1 MTREISVAVL
11 GGADLDDA
19 VLSTAQGG
27 RMLPLGLA
35 EVVRARHPD
44 LELEIVRHAS
54 QDVWALASELDA
66 LRREIRG
73 VDVVLRSIQPDAASG
88 VTGPELGRRF
98 ADAMAQVIA
107 TCKDEGCR
115 VILLNGSTL
124 DPHDVVSCYA
134 GVGDTGPLVVHRL
147 DLELIELSML
157 DGISAVDVDRVV
169 AELGGRDHVLGPF
182 AYSTEL
188 CEAIRDEIAFVLDDY
203 GFFDDRP
210 LLAQRGRRGG

>member
-19 VLSTAQGG
+19 VFSTAHGG

-35 EVVRARHPD
+35 ELLRARHPD
-44 LELEIVRHAS
+44 LGVEVVRHDGQDVWTLASDLAALGRRVRHA
-54 QDVWALASELDA
+54 
-66 LRREIRG
+66 
-73 VDVVLRSIQPDAASG
+73 DVVLRSIQPDATSG

-98 ADAMAQVIA
+98 AEAMAQVIA

-115 VILLNGSTL
+115 VILVNGSTL

-134 GVGDTGPLVVHRL
+134 GVGETGPLVVHRL

-157 DGISAVDVDRVV
+157 DGISVVDVDRVV
-169 AELGGRDHVLGPF
+169 AELGGRDHVLGSF
-182 AYSTEL
+182 AYSTEV
-188 CEAIRDEIAFVLDDY
+188 CESIRDEIAFVLDDY

-210 LLAQRGRRGG
+210 LLAQRGRRGS